1 MNVIFYGN
9 FGTSNWG
16 NESTLLAIVSRLRA
30 MDPDARLRCICSF
43 PERAQARF
51 GIDTVPFSTNTAP
64 FWRRDVM
71 LPRRMLIAIRRLVQ
85 ELGQYVDAFR
95 ILKGTD
101 MLVVPGT
108 GLMTDAAGLHASGP
122 YSLFKWALMARVRRT
137 KVLLVSVGAGPIE
150 SIAGR
155 LLFKAIMALATYA
168 SFRDEESLDC
178 IREIGSSPKRERIY
192 PDLVF
197 SLPVPTLVAKESS
210 ATGEGSVV
218 GLGLM
223 VYWSR
228 YSGGPDDTYTE
239 YLATLATFA
248 EWLLKQGHSIRLI
261 LGDEDTKAIADF
273 RSVLHSRIGDD
284 DERIQ
289 YQPFASVDDVLEA
302 IAATDVVVATRFHN
316 VVMAAIET
324 KPVIALSFHHKCSEL
339 MRQMQLTE
347 YCHDIHQIDAAQ
359 LIEQF
364 QSLEQN
370 RDAIRTTIAHGVK
383 QAQAS
388 LDEQYAELFSVG
400 NRQS

>member
-1 MNVIFYGN
+1 M
-9 FGTSNWG
+9 
-16 NESTLLAIVSRLRA
+16 
-30 MDPDARLRCICSF
+30 RCICSF
-43 PERAQARF
+43 PERAKARF

-64 FWRRDVM
+64 FWRRDVT
-71 LPRRMLIAIRRLVQ
+71 LPRRMLMAIRRLVQ

-95 ILKGTD
+95 VLKGTD

-150 SIAGR
+150 TIAGR

-168 SFRDEESLDC
+168 SFRDVESLDC
-178 IREIGSSPKRERIY
+178 IRAIGSRPKRERIY

-197 SLPVPTLVAKESS
+197 SLPESTLPAKESS
-210 ATGEGSVV
+210 ASGEGSVV

-223 VYWSR
+223 LYWSR

-261 LGDEDTKAIADF
+261 LGDEDTEAIADF
-273 RSVLHSRIGDD
+273 RSVLRSRIGDD

-339 MRQMQLTE
+339 MRQMDLTE
-347 YCHDIHQIDAAQ
+347 YCHDIHQIDAAR

-370 RDAIRTTIAHGVK
+370 VTRSEPRSRRRGTGAG
-383 QAQAS
+383 
-388 LDEQYAELFSVG
+388 LLEEQYAEALRG
-400 NRQS
+400 W